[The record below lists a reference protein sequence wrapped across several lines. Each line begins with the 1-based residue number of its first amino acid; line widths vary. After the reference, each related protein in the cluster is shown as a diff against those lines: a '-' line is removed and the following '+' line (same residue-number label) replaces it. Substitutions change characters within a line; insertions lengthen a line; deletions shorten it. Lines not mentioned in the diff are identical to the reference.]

1 MSDTDDLELG
11 APTRAEVCAV
21 AVAECFR
28 GDGEILANPIGTIP
42 MIGGRLARATFEPD
56 LVMTDGEAKLIANDE
71 AVARRPTSSVVEHL
85 QPVPRTCSTWSG
97 AASAT

>member
-1 MSDTDDLELG
+1 MC
-11 APTRAEVCAV
+11 VV

-56 LVMTDGEAKLIANDE
+56 LVMTDGEARSSPTTRPFAP
-71 AVARRPTSSVVEHL
+71 RRQGRRAYNPYRADVRHGG
-85 QPVPRTCSTWSG
+85 G
-97 AASAT
+97 AGAT

>member
-1 MSDTDDLELG
+1 M
-11 APTRAEVCAV
+11 

-56 LVMTDGEAKLIANDE
+56 LCMTDGEATLVANDE
-71 AVARRPTSSVVEHL
+71 AVAGPTAAWSSTGT
-85 QPVPRTCSTWSG
+85 RTGRCSTGCGRAG
-97 AASAT
+97 AT